1 VKRDQDTAPQ
11 PPAPA
16 PTLGPAFS
24 PAPAPAPR
32 APSAE
37 TPEPRSSSIKF
48 KMPAPVVK
56 QEPTTPV
63 LPMAPPPV
71 PQRKIS
77 IAVPNKK
84 RPRDSDAILADEVD
98 AISAPQPRKEN
109 ISPEIATAP
118 KKARRSRSPEKQ
130 SSQQLKIKTKK
141 KEMDLDAYLD
151 TPDTPASAPTPT
163 PAVSS
168 SPASSVVSAPQ
179 YRFANEPPAS
189 RSAGNMPFR
198 MKRAKAL
205 VTLLQ
210 KEPSAAWVRKSR
222 LSGTRLMR

>member
-1 VKRDQDTAPQ
+1 
-11 PPAPA
+11 
-16 PTLGPAFS
+16 
-24 PAPAPAPR
+24 
-32 APSAE
+32 
-37 TPEPRSSSIKF
+37 
-48 KMPAPVVK
+48 MPAPVVK

-98 AISAPQPRKEN
+98 AISAPQPRKAN

-151 TPDTPASAPTPT
+151 TPDTPAPAPS
-163 PAVSS
+163 PAVTP
-168 SPASSVVSAPQ
+168 SPASSVVSAPQYQ

-210 KEPSAAWVRKSR
+210 KEPSAAWVSLIR
-222 LSGTRLMR
+222 LAWNDTDEIVLETC

>member
-1 VKRDQDTAPQ
+1 
-11 PPAPA
+11 
-16 PTLGPAFS
+16 
-24 PAPAPAPR
+24 
-32 APSAE
+32 
-37 TPEPRSSSIKF
+37 
-48 KMPAPVVK
+48 M
-56 QEPTTPV
+56 
-63 LPMAPPPV
+63 
-71 PQRKIS
+71 
-77 IAVPNKK
+77 
-84 RPRDSDAILADEVD
+84 ADEVD

-130 SSQQLKIKTKK
+130 SSQPLKLKKK

-151 TPDTPASAPTPT
+151 TPDTPAPAPTSTPT

-210 KEPSAAWVRKSR
+210 KEPSAAWVCPHS
-222 LSGTRLMR
+222 LEWNQADEIVLETC